1 MPNKRITDFNEAN
14 YLSASNYYLLYD
26 ASATEDQNADGYIDY
41 NKKVKYKNVYS
52 QVSQSA
58 ITWFGTGA
66 DGNLST
72 TGSTT
77 FNTTTDGEVLVKN
90 YKSLTV
96 NAGHTMNVNNRC
108 KGLLIY
114 VGGDC
119 TINGTVTMTGKG
131 AKATG
136 SMAHYVYQAKNY
148 YGNFL
153 PMFSFNSVKIYGSG
167 SGGGGASTAG
177 RSAGEGYT
185 GGGGGGYLGGSGS
198 AGTSWSGG
206 SGGGAGPSAGNAR
219 NYAGAGGNA
228 GPSTSPSGYGGG
240 AGNGAGTGPGSNG
253 GEGTGGLLIL
263 IVRGNLKIGPNGSIV
278 ADGMA
283 GGTYFSPGTS
293 TGAGGGSGGG
303 VLYVYYGGTL
313 TNNGTLTANGGSGGT
328 GGPSGGNG
336 GAGGAGTVVLSR
348 LNVAFPVAN

>member
-26 ASATEDQNADGYIDY
+26 DSATEDQNADGYVDY
-41 NKKVKYKNVYS
+41 NKKVKYKNVCS

-77 FNTTTDGEVLVKN
+77 FNTTTDQEVLVKN

-96 NAGHTMNVNNRC
+96 NAGHTMTVNNRC

-167 SGGGGASTAG
+167 SGGGGVSTAG

-240 AGNGAGTGPGSNG
+240 AGNGAGTATGAGVAGSV
-253 GEGTGGLLIL
+253 GTGGLLIFVVKGTFTL
-263 IVRGNLKIGPNGSIV
+263 GNNGIIS
-278 ADGMA
+278 ANGTA
-283 GGTYFSPGTS
+283 GGDGP
-293 TGAGGGSGGG
+293 TGGGGGSGGG
-303 VLYVYYGGTL
+303 RIIILYNQGYVNNGGSIQVSGGNGGGTSP
-313 TNNGTLTANGGSGGT
+313 TNGGSGG
-328 GGPSGGNG
+328 
-336 GAGGAGTVVLSR
+336 AGSITIKEIGVW
-348 LNVAFPVAN
+348 